1 MLCGSRELH
10 VLDQYLATNTSAN
23 LDLSCTGFIKYI
35 VDICIEAHDFE
46 VVILDLNPSVSKL
59 NEFSIDASDYIM
71 CPVNSSAHS
80 FSSVHG
86 LIEFII
92 PMWKSRHETIVQK
105 QNAETDEGC
114 RKFNISPNYPKFLPF
129 PVTNFNILKQ
139 GVRSVVSIFDTQ
151 ALATLQEYL
160 SLQLKNGKVKILLQ
174 AEIQPVIPLLRRM
187 AVVSHLEELGRAFVE
202 VIQDDFLQYWSKKTR
217 YPFPRYLEDGTFQC
231 KCQMVLVSEEEASTH
246 HLREHTKSKLGIK
259 VLLALSQLE

>member
-10 VLDQYLATNTSAN
+10 VLDQYLTTNTSSD
-23 LDLSCTGFIKYI
+23 LDLSSTGFIKHL
-35 VDICIEAHDFE
+35 VDICVEAHDFE

-71 CPVNSSAHS
+71 CPVNSSTHS

-92 PMWKSRHETIVQK
+92 PMWKLRHENIVHK

-114 RKFNISPNYPKFLPF
+114 RKFNISSKYPQFLPF
-129 PVTNFNILKQ
+129 PVTNFDILKQ
-139 GVRSVVSIFDTQ
+139 GDRSMVSIFDTQ

-160 SLQLKNGKVKILLQ
+160 SLQLKDGKVKILLQ
-174 AEIQPVIPLLRRM
+174 QGVQPVIPFLRRM
-187 AVVSHLEELGRAFVE
+187 KVVSHLEELGRAFVE
-202 VIQDDFLQYWSKKTR
+202 VNENDFLQYWSKKTR
-217 YPFPRYLEDGTFQC
+217 YPFPVTREDGTFQC
-231 KCQMVLVSEEEASTH
+231 KCQMVLGSEEEASTH
-246 HLREHTKSKLGIK
+246 HLREHTKSKLGKK
-259 VLLALSQLE
+259 VLLALSQ